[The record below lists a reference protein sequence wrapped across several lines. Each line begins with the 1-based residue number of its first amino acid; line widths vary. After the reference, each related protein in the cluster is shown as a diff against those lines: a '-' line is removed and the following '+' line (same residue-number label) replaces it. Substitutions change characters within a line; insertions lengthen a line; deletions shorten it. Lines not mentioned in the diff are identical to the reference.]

1 MFIHSVHRFG
11 SANMKR
17 FPFLVC
23 LAFLFLLIPAGVTAA
38 ESAANTTTT
47 NVTTAATTTA
57 PDRVGGSIYFDTDP
71 TGATIW
77 LDNVSIGTSTFT
89 YFTEN
94 TGTFAVR
101 VWKKGY
107 ENYTGTVTVSEGKRV
122 VFEAWLTPVSR
133 EIMGENTPAA
143 PVATAT
149 TIRRSTIDIP
159 TPWPTSAPESPVDP
173 AAVIGAAALGIGFFV
188 IRRR

>member
-1 MFIHSVHRFG
+1 
-11 SANMKR
+11 MKR
-17 FPFLVC
+17 FPFLAC

-38 ESAANTTTT
+38 GSAANTTTT
-47 NVTTAATTTA
+47 NVTTVATTTA

-89 YFTEN
+89 YYTEN
-94 TGTFAVR
+94 TGTFDVR